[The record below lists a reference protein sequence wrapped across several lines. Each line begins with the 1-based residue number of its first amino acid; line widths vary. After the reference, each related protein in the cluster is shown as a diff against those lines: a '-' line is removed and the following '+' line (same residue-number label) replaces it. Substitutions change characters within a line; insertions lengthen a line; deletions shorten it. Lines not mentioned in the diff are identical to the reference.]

1 MSDKKEFYANGVP
14 AGDSTPTNKQAA
26 TRAYCAKHSRAMLD
40 IGGEKKCPACEAE
53 RKRAEKP

>member
-1 MSDKKEFYANGVP
+1 MSDKHWP
-14 AGDSTPTNKQAA
+14 AHQDSADQTPTNKQAA